1 MIFLQTNNDAEG
13 VKTLPAR
20 SEIPEQMKWDLTS
33 IFNSLE
39 EWEQEFN
46 DLKVELPKLIEYKGT
61 LVESGQHL
69 FNGLQ
74 FLHGIQERLERLYVY
89 AHLNYDVDTANS
101 NNAALQSRC
110 SALLAEF
117 GGNGS
122 FIEPELASLDRE
134 TFQSFVEE
142 VPELEQYRHFINET
156 NRLKDHVLSDQEERL
171 LSLATPILQNNK
183 NVFGLLNNA
192 DFIFPVVQ
200 DDKGNDVQ
208 LSNGSYGLLMES
220 RDQNV
225 RRQAFKSYYSVYD
238 QFKNSLAGTLQGQIK
253 ADNYIAKVRGYGSA
267 REKALAVNNIDE
279 IVYDHLI
286 EGINDRIV
294 LLHRYVALRRKMLG
308 LDEIHS
314 YDLYVPMVDQIK
326 LEVSYENAKQ
336 TILMALE
343 PMGEE
348 YCGIVERAFT
358 ERWIDVCENRGKRSG
373 AYSSG
378 TYGTNPYILLNWRD
392 TLQMM
397 YTLIHE
403 LGHSIH
409 SWYTRSHQPYIYSD
423 YAIFLAEIASTNENL
438 LTRYLLD
445 QAEDKLLRNYILSHY
460 LDGYKATVFRQTQF
474 AEFEHTIHEADRDGI
489 ALTADYLTDTY
500 GKLNRRY
507 YGSDLIEDK
516 EISLEWS
523 RVPHF
528 YFNYYVYQYATGFS
542 AATWFADHIVNNG
555 EKGVEDYLTF
565 LKAGSSKPPL
575 DVLKD
580 AGLDMTKPEPIHRGL
595 DIFSEYLSELEQQ
608 IE

>member
-1 MIFLQTNNDAEG
+1 M
-13 VKTLPAR
+13 
-20 SEIPEQMKWDLTS
+20 
-33 IFNSLE
+33 
-39 EWEQEFN
+39 
-46 DLKVELPKLIEYKGT
+46 
-61 LVESGQHL
+61 
-69 FNGLQ
+69 
-74 FLHGIQERLERLYVY
+74 HGIQERLERLYVY

-208 LSNGSYGLLMES
+208 LSHGSYGLLMES

-326 LEVSYENAKQ
+326 LEVSYENANQ
-336 TILMALE
+336 TILMAQN
-343 PMGEE
+343 
-348 YCGIVERAFT
+348 
-358 ERWIDVCENRGKRSG
+358 RWEKN
-373 AYSSG
+373 
-378 TYGTNPYILLNWRD
+378 
-392 TLQMM
+392 
-397 YTLIHE
+397 
-403 LGHSIH
+403 
-409 SWYTRSHQPYIYSD
+409 
-423 YAIFLAEIASTNENL
+423 
-438 LTRYLLD
+438 
-445 QAEDKLLRNYILSHY
+445 
-460 LDGYKATVFRQTQF
+460 
-474 AEFEHTIHEADRDGI
+474 
-489 ALTADYLTDTY
+489 TA
-500 GKLNRRY
+500 
-507 YGSDLIEDK
+507 
-516 EISLEWS
+516 
-523 RVPHF
+523 
-528 YFNYYVYQYATGFS
+528 
-542 AATWFADHIVNNG
+542 
-555 EKGVEDYLTF
+555 
-565 LKAGSSKPPL
+565 
-575 DVLKD
+575 VL
-580 AGLDMTKPEPIHRGL
+580 
-595 DIFSEYLSELEQQ
+595 
-608 IE
+608 